1 MKTKVCRIEPDA
13 IILLSKHSDGKGTIS
28 EQVRAMDRKIMSFE
42 MTTHELPNDG
52 KMNWIPGANL
62 TDGMSP
68 EYWKRLS
75 KEMDKVIERYA
86 GR

>member
-28 EQVRAMDRKIMSFE
+28 EQVRAMDRKIRDHEMSPI
-42 MTTHELPNDG
+42 MSSVDP
-52 KMNWIPGANL
+52 KSNWIPGANL
-62 TDGMSP
+62 IDSMPP
-68 EYWKRLS
+68 EYWKRLTI
-75 KEMDKVIERYA
+75 EIEKVIERYA